1 MKKREKGG
9 EQDVRQ
15 SPAFEKDYSTKVNTY
30 NSKEGVRNNRN
41 RKMEG
46 GGNYQPVLYEQL
58 KSPSKKIDSWK
69 YLR

>member
-9 EQDVRQ
+9 EQ
-15 SPAFEKDYSTKVNTY
+15 YISTKVKTY

-41 RKMEG
+41 RKMG
-46 GGNYQPVLYEQL
+46 RGGNYQPVSYEQL
-58 KSPSKKIDSWK
+58 KSHSKKIDSWK